1 MVCNL
6 YKSLRD
12 YIQSLREIYDHYEQ
26 TGIELIKSEVV
37 NYQVDTKRKRKGM
50 SYESK
55 DTDSDTSRFDGRQ
68 DMIINTFL
76 IVIDK
81 TTQELENRSKVYL
94 DHNEVFG
101 VLYNMYKLNDEV
113 VW

>member
-1 MVCNL
+1 
-6 YKSLRD
+6 
-12 YIQSLREIYDHYEQ
+12 
-26 TGIELIKSEVV
+26 
-37 NYQVDTKRKRKGM
+37 M

-113 VW
+113 VWWINFPQISHLNLEKN